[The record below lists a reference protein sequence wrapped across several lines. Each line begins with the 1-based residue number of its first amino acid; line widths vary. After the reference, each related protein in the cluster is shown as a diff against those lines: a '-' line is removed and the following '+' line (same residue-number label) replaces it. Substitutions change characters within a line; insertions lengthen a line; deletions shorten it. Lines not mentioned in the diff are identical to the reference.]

1 MNAYPSLTPKKP
13 SLKKWFK
20 KHNVSSNLIS
30 NEYAVRRAIEY
41 LEEKHELTLID

>member
-20 KHNVSSNLIS
+20 KHNVSGKLMSSEHAIQ
-30 NEYAVRRAIEY
+30 RALMYEQ
-41 LEEKHELTLID
+41 LKHELTLID

>member
-20 KHNVSSNLIS
+20 KHNVSSNLMSGEQAI
-30 NEYAVRRAIEY
+30 YRAIVHEQ
-41 LEEKHELTLID
+41 LKHELTLID